1 MRTTISVENG
11 DTLAAVRGLLRQLL
25 EAEVVDALLVP
36 METPAGAIT
45 PALVA
50 NPDLLDA
57 ANPLAPVMGLNA
69 ARVVGH
75 VSIREPRAK
84 IGAVLRPCELRALV
98 ELVKLKQAS
107 LDDVVTIGVD
117 CLGTYDVP
125 VYSTMQAD
133 GGAELPL
140 ELLWKY
146 KTGDCVISSPAVA
159 DGVDCLG
166 TYDVPVYNAMRADPS
181 AGSGQAAVDVAA
193 LLATA
198 QSGELAP
205 QEGYTFRDACQMC
218 EKPHVEE
225 ADIVLELFGADLA
238 AGIPVSLSDEVAEK
252 MGMDGVEAER
262 NQVIKKEPGFKR
274 AEVVEKVVAARTQ
287 VRDARFAEMRQRLDR
302 EGVEGVLAACVRC
315 HNCMT
320 VCPICYCKTCLFK
333 SPTFDHEPMQ
343 YMNWAQRKGAYRLP
357 ADTTLF
363 HLTRLNHMVLSC
375 VGCGMCTSAC
385 PAELPV
391 GQVFRAI
398 GQQVQ
403 ETFDYVP
410 GRSVEEP
417 LPMVTFHE
425 DEWMEVGEE

>member
-36 METPAGAIT
+36 METPTGTIT

-50 NPDLLDA
+50 DPDLLNA

-69 ARVVGH
+69 AHVAGRVSV
-75 VSIREPRAK
+75 REPRGR
-84 IGAVLRPCELRALV
+84 IGVVLRPCELRALV

-125 VYSTMQAD
+125 VY
-133 GGAELPL
+133 
-140 ELLWKY
+140 
-146 KTGDCVISSPAVA
+146 
-159 DGVDCLG
+159 
-166 TYDVPVYNAMRADPS
+166 NAMQ
-181 AGSGQAAVDVAA
+181 AGSGVDVAA

-205 QEGYTFRDACQMC
+205 QEGYAFRDACQMC
-218 EKPHVEE
+218 EGPHVEE
-225 ADIVLELFGADLA
+225 AEVTLELFGADLA
-238 AGIPVSLSDEVAEK
+238 AGIPVSLSDEVADK
-252 MGMDGVEAER
+252 LGMDSVEAER

-274 AEVVEKVVAARTQ
+274 AEVVDKVVAARTQ
-287 VRDARFAEMRQRLDR
+287 VRDARFAEMRQRLEQ
-302 EGVEGVLAACVRC
+302 EGVEGVFAACVRC

-333 SPTFDHEPMQ
+333 SPVFDHEPMQ

-357 ADTTLF
+357 ADTMLF

-375 VGCGMCTSAC
+375 IGCGMCTSDC

-391 GQVFRAI
+391 GLVFRTI

-403 ETFDYVP
+403 AVFDYVP
-410 GRSVEEP
+410 GHSVEDALP
-417 LPMVTFHE
+417 LVTFRE

>member
-1 MRTTISVENG
+1 MRTTIPVENG

-36 METPAGAIT
+36 METPTGTIT

-50 NPDLLDA
+50 DPDLLNA

-69 ARVVGH
+69 AHVAGRVSV
-75 VSIREPRAK
+75 REPRGR
-84 IGAVLRPCELRALV
+84 IGVVLRPCELRALV

-107 LDDVVTIGVD
+107 LDDMVTIGVD

-125 VYSTMQAD
+125 VY
-133 GGAELPL
+133 
-140 ELLWKY
+140 
-146 KTGDCVISSPAVA
+146 
-159 DGVDCLG
+159 
-166 TYDVPVYNAMRADPS
+166 NAMQ
-181 AGSGQAAVDVAA
+181 AGSGVDVAA

-205 QEGYTFRDACQMC
+205 QEGYAFRDACQMC

-225 ADIVLELFGADLA
+225 ADIVLELYGADLA
-238 AGIPVSLSDEVAEK
+238 TGIPVSLSDEIAEK
-252 MGMDGVEAER
+252 LGMDSVEAER
-262 NQVIKKEPGFKR
+262 NQVIEKEPGFKR

-287 VRDARFAEMRQRLDR
+287 VRDARFAEMRQRLER
-302 EGVEGVLAACVRC
+302 EGVEGVFAACVRC

-343 YMNWAQRKGAYRLP
+343 YMNWARRKGAYRLP

-375 VGCGMCTSAC
+375 VGCGMCTSDC

-417 LPMVTFHE
+417 LPMVTFRE

>member
-36 METPAGAIT
+36 METPTGTIT

-50 NPDLLDA
+50 DPDLLNA

-69 ARVVGH
+69 AHVAGRVSV
-75 VSIREPRAK
+75 REPRGR
-84 IGAVLRPCELRALV
+84 IGVVLRPCELRALV

-107 LDDVVTIGVD
+107 LDDLVTIGVD

-125 VYSTMQAD
+125 VYS
-133 GGAELPL
+133 
-140 ELLWKY
+140 
-146 KTGDCVISSPAVA
+146 
-159 DGVDCLG
+159 
-166 TYDVPVYNAMRADPS
+166 AMRADPS

-205 QEGYTFRDACQMC
+205 REGYTFRDACQMC

-262 NQVIKKEPGFKR
+262 NRVIKEEPGFKR
-274 AEVVEKVVAARTQ
+274 AEVVEKVVATRTQ
-287 VRDARFAEMRQRLDR
+287 VRDARFAEMRLRLDR
-302 EGVEGVLAACVRC
+302 EGVEGVFAACVRC

-320 VCPICYCKTCLFK
+320 VCPSCYCKTCLFK

-385 PAELPV
+385 PVELPV

-410 GRSVEEP
+410 GRSVDEP

>member
-1 MRTTISVENG
+1 
-11 DTLAAVRGLLRQLL
+11 
-25 EAEVVDALLVP
+25 VDALLVP

-50 NPDLLDA
+50 DPDLLDA

-69 ARVVGH
+69 ARVAGR
-75 VSIREPRAK
+75 VSIREPRGR
-84 IGAVLRPCELRALV
+84 IGVVLRPCELRALV

-107 LDDVVTIGVD
+107 LDDMVTIGVD

-125 VYSTMQAD
+125 VYNT
-133 GGAELPL
+133 
-140 ELLWKY
+140 
-146 KTGDCVISSPAVA
+146 
-159 DGVDCLG
+159 
-166 TYDVPVYNAMRADPS
+166 MRADS
-181 AGSGQAAVDVAA
+181 EMDIAVYLEA
-193 LLATA
+193 A

-205 QEGYTFRDACQMC
+205 QECALQKGYTFRDACQMC
-218 EKPHVEE
+218 EKPYVEE
-225 ADIVLELFGADLA
+225 ADITLELFGADLTT
-238 AGIPVSLSDEVAEK
+238 GIPVGLSDELAEK
-252 MGMDGVEAER
+252 LGLDGVEAER

-274 AEVVEKVVAARTQ
+274 DEVVEKVIAARTS
-287 VRDARFAEMRQRLDR
+287 VRDTRFAEMRQRLEQ
-302 EGVEGVLAACVRC
+302 EGVEGVLASCVRC

-333 SPTFDHEPMQ
+333 SLTFDHEPMQ

-375 VGCGMCTSAC
+375 VGCGMCTSGC

-391 GQVFRAI
+391 GLVFRAI
-398 GQQVQ
+398 GQEVQ
-403 ETFDYVP
+403 EAFDCVP
-410 GRSVEEP
+410 GRSVEDT
-417 LPMVTFHE
+417 LPMITFRE